1 MSCSSCVAHRSAEIK
16 NIHFVLVFAWS
27 AQSHL
32 ADDGVLVCEVGG
44 LRAAVEAAYPH
55 LPFEWLSTS
64 QSEDMVF
71 LLRKADFEAD
81 VRRVTASNPASSD
94 SSDGSHS
101 GSSAPVKKVADAM
114 AAREAEASPFADA
127 LSAIARGGRQTDPAM
142 ERAVATMQ
150 TEDRKTAAA
159 AAKKAAH
166 KAAAAAGR
174 VL

>member
-1 MSCSSCVAHRSAEIK
+1 M
-16 NIHFVLVFAWS
+16 
-27 AQSHL
+27 
-32 ADDGVLVCEVGG
+32 LVCEVGG

-81 VRRVTASNPASSD
+81 VRRVTASNPASAD
-94 SSDGSHS
+94 SSDGSNNI
-101 GSSAPVKKVADAM
+101 APAKKVADAM
-114 AAREAEASPFADA
+114 AAREVEASPFADA

-142 ERAVATMQ
+142 ERAVAAMQ
-150 TEDRKTAAA
+150 TEDRKTATA

-166 KAAAAAGR
+166 KAAAAAAAGR
-174 VL
+174 TL

>member
-1 MSCSSCVAHRSAEIK
+1 MLA
-16 NIHFVLVFAWS
+16 FAVS

-81 VRRVTASNPASSD
+81 VRRVTASNQSSSD
-94 SSDGSHS
+94 SSDGSNINI
-101 GSSAPVKKVADAM
+101 APAEMVADAM
-114 AAREAEASPFADA
+114 AARDAESSPFADA

-142 ERAVATMQ
+142 ERAVAAMQ

-174 VL
+174 TL